1 MGYKYTKYSVYDP
14 NPLLME
20 NWSILSDAHPPISSP
35 WETSFSFLVGIFSG
49 FLFCGTTFKIAVNL
63 KT

>member
-1 MGYKYTKYSVYDP
+1 MGYKYTSISVYDP

-20 NWSILSDAHPPISSP
+20 NWSILSDAHPPISSL

-49 FLFCGTTFKIAVNL
+49 FLFLWYYF
-63 KT
+63 